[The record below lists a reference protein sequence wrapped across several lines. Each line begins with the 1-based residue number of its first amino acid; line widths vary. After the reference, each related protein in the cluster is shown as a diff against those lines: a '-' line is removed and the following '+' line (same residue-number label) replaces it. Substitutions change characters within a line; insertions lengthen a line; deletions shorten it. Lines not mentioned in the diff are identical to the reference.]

1 MIWREKVL
9 LEVIMNLEAIIW
21 FRRPVLDME
30 TETSRKWAWILV
42 VDHDSLLPC
51 ALFWLPS
58 KLSVAIPESPRCD
71 CVQCSI
77 CNQWIKDCDILTW
90 TYLWFW
96 HGSEEDSGDRRHI
109 HTHTYTHKTRT
120 ETIRHD
126 RGLCLIFAMA
136 RNINMMSRV
145 CGGKGRG
152 EQDDDRSSRRSL
164 VVKPRKAYEQ
174 HCGTFCFFS
183 RNCRVNGRPVDPVFL
198 EITPHCP
205 GELASELLWKDAK

>member
-71 CVQCSI
+71 CVQCLI
-77 CNQWIKDCDILTW
+77 CNQWIKDCDILTC
-90 TYLWFW
+90 
-96 HGSEEDSGDRRHI
+96 DSDTEAKKTAVIGGTHTHTHI
-109 HTHTYTHKTRT
+109 HTQDENRNHTARQRLMFNFRYGKKYKYDVTGVWRKRPRRTRWWSIKPTLSGSKTEESLRT
-120 ETIRHD
+120 TLWH
-126 RGLCLIFAMA
+126 
-136 RNINMMSRV
+136 
-145 CGGKGRG
+145 
-152 EQDDDRSSRRSL
+152 
-164 VVKPRKAYEQ
+164 
-174 HCGTFCFFS
+174 
-183 RNCRVNGRPVDPVFL
+183 FL
-198 EITPHCP
+198 
-205 GELASELLWKDAK
+205 LFLS